1 MQSSRYAHARQMK
14 RARAC
19 TRKLKTQLG
28 RIIREVERQAAE
40 PTMKLGKLLQTAHR
54 IYEQQKHD
62 KNKIYSV
69 HEPEVQCIARARRAS
84 SMNSA
89 TR

>member
-28 RIIREVERQAAE
+28 RIVREIERQIDT
-40 PTMKLGKLLQTAHR
+40 PSGKLEKLLQELVPQ
-54 IYEQQKHD
+54 IQ
-62 KNKIYSV
+62 
-69 HEPEVQCIARARRAS
+69 
-84 SMNSA
+84 
-89 TR
+89 TRV